1 MTKAVMMVTMTVIAD
16 DARWE
21 TSLIALIF
29 PISKKKLVEFFFS
42 NTSIYEKHPSHDQ
55 IKPNKT

>member
-1 MTKAVMMVTMTVIAD
+1 MVMTVTMTVIAD

-29 PISKKKLVEFFFS
+29 PISKKNLVESFFFR
-42 NTSIYEKHPSHDQ
+42 TPVFMKKHPSHDQ
-55 IKPNKT
+55 IKPNET

>member
-1 MTKAVMMVTMTVIAD
+1 MTKVVMTVTMTVIAD

-29 PISKKKLVEFFFS
+29 PISKKR
-42 NTSIYEKHPSHDQ
+42 T
-55 IKPNKT
+55 

>member
-29 PISKKKLVEFFFS
+29 PISKKKLVEFFFRTPVFMK
-42 NTSIYEKHPSHDQ
+42 NTPLM
-55 IKPNKT
+55 TR

>member
-1 MTKAVMMVTMTVIAD
+1 MTKVVMTVTMTVIAD

-29 PISKKKLVEFFFS
+29 PISKKNLVESFFFRTPVFMK
-42 NTSIYEKHPSHDQ
+42 NTLLM
-55 IKPNKT
+55 TR